1 MQTCLNLRTDQRTPY
16 RKPTPREMNQ
26 GMGEFDAESQG
37 SYEGEEERSSAS
49 SDDEMMQAAPRI
61 IGYEFSDQSSPQQPQ
76 RAKTLGQQKD
86 IPTQ

>member
-1 MQTCLNLRTDQRTPY
+1 MNLGVR
-16 RKPTPREMNQ
+16 
-26 GMGEFDAESQG
+26 EFDAESQG

-49 SDDEMMQAAPRI
+49 SEDELMQAAPRI

-76 RAKTLGQQKD
+76 RAKTAGQQKD